1 MHNQRMAS
9 EVEVESVKKQ
19 VAVYNQLKESVGAKD
34 FASYDKVDMYRQMK
48 RQLQANAKRYS
59 KQGKGDL
66 AKIIS
71 QSLAA

>member
-1 MHNQRMAS
+1 
-9 EVEVESVKKQ
+9 
-19 VAVYNQLKESVGAKD
+19 
-34 FASYDKVDMYRQMK
+34 MYRQMK

-66 AKIIS
+66 ARIIS